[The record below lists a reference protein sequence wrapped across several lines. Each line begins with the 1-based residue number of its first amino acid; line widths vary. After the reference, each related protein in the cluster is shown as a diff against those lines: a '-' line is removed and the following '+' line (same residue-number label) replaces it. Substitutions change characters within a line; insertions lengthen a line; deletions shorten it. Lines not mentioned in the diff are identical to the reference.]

1 MIGGVQRMNLK
12 FDRVASIVFLVL
24 GILIIIESQKISES
38 AYGSQIGPST
48 FPFVLGIVLIGLS
61 ILLFFETIRHQA
73 MYKIVQEQEGG
84 KSSNFKR
91 FLIIFISAV
100 AYAFLLEKLG
110 YLITTF
116 AFLLISFQTLERGKW
131 VSSIIV
137 AAAFSAIIYFGFVN
151 VLGGSLPKFPL

>member
-1 MIGGVQRMNLK
+1 MNLK
-12 FDRVASIVFLVL
+12 FDRIASIVFLVL
-24 GILIIIESQKISES
+24 GILIIVESQKISTS

-48 FPFVLGIVLIGLS
+48 FPFALGIVLIGLS
-61 ILLFFETIRHQA
+61 ILLFIETIRHQK
-73 MYKIVQEQEGG
+73 MYKIVEDKENA
-84 KSSNFKR
+84 KSPNYKK

-110 YLITTF
+110 YLLTTF

-137 AAAFSAIIYFGFVN
+137 AAAFSVIIYFGFVN

>member
-1 MIGGVQRMNLK
+1 MNLK
-12 FDRVASIVFLVL
+12 FDRVASVVFLVL
-24 GILIIIESQKISES
+24 GILIIVESQKISTS

-48 FPFVLGIVLIGLS
+48 FPFGLGIALIILS

-73 MYKIVQEQEGG
+73 MYKIAEDKEGECA
-84 KSSNFKR
+84 SIYKR
-91 FLIIFISAV
+91 FLIIFVSAV

-110 YLITTF
+110 YLVTAF

-137 AAAFSAIIYFGFVN
+137 AAAFSVIIYFGFVN